1 MFNVSITV
9 YSLISAIFY
18 FNINMIII
26 SILRHNT
33 LFKLKYSTSI
43 LVILFLGSLIRFVL
57 PIEFSNTYVI
67 ESKWILPRIIS
78 LLHTTIYYNLSFGKI
93 LCIIWIIGILI
104 ASLRTI
110 CNLYQELIKL
120 KSYFCINGDEQ
131 LARVR
136 KNILYRN
143 TKIIITPSITV
154 PQVTGFIHAYI
165 FLPPLNLSDEE
176 MHNVLK
182 HEMQH
187 FFGKDIFIK
196 LFYELLKI
204 LFWWNPIVYLFQKEL
219 YDLLELRCDLK
230 VTLKMTFEEKIN
242 YCETIIK
249 VLKQINVFSEKSK
262 TSALLINDNKNLLKQ
277 RFELIMEQGNP
288 KYNLLKTVAG
298 FIITISLCSTYMF
311 ILQPQYTPY
320 KSNQLYYENHSDE
333 DDNFLIR
340 FQDGHIEYYKANTFI
355 RNISI
360 EELNKV
366 PYSNYHIYEGN

>member
-1 MFNVSITV
+1 
-9 YSLISAIFY
+9 
-18 FNINMIII
+18 
-26 SILRHNT
+26 
-33 LFKLKYSTSI
+33 
-43 LVILFLGSLIRFVL
+43 
-57 PIEFSNTYVI
+57 
-67 ESKWILPRIIS
+67 
-78 LLHTTIYYNLSFGKI
+78 
-93 LCIIWIIGILI
+93 
-104 ASLRTI
+104 
-110 CNLYQELIKL
+110 
-120 KSYFCINGDEQ
+120 
-131 LARVR
+131 
-136 KNILYRN
+136 
-143 TKIIITPSITV
+143 
-154 PQVTGFIHAYI
+154 
-165 FLPPLNLSDEE
+165 
-176 MHNVLK
+176 
-182 HEMQH
+182 
-187 FFGKDIFIK
+187 
-196 LFYELLKI
+196 
-204 LFWWNPIVYLFQKEL
+204 
-219 YDLLELRCDLK
+219 
-230 VTLKMTFEEKIN
+230 MTFEEKIN

-262 TSALLINDNKNLLKQ
+262 TNALLINDNKNLLKQ